1 MPVGVAVFV
10 LSGAVIGYE
19 ILLMR
24 LFSISLWH
32 HFAYMIISLAL
43 LGFGASGT
51 FVALARGWLLAR
63 FDGAFATAAALF
75 GLTAVGGYALA
86 QQVPF
91 NPLEVV
97 WDARQ
102 QLYLLELYL
111 LLSIPFFCAATA
123 IILALARSPDAIHLI
138 YRFDLTGAGAGALA
152 IIAAL
157 FVLPAALCLKLLGSA
172 GFVAAALSC
181 LARERRGLWHT
192 GVLLAA
198 AAALPA
204 LWPDASVRPRL
215 SPFKELSQALRV
227 PDARVIAE
235 RSSPLGL
242 LSVVESP
249 TVPFRHVPG
258 MSLSADAEPPPQLG
272 VFVDGGAFTPI
283 TRWDRERGSLA
294 HLDFQSSAL
303 PYHLVE
309 RPRVLVL
316 GAGGGADVLLALYH
330 GAGAIDAVE
339 LNPQVVALVA
349 RDFADYAGNPY
360 AAHGVRVHT
369 AEARRFVAR
378 SAESYDVIQVA
389 LLDSF
394 NASAAGVHA
403 LNESNLYT
411 VEALEA
417 FLAQLA
423 PDGYLAITRWIKLP
437 PRDALKLFA
446 TAVAALEGRGVAR
459 PAERLA
465 LIRSWK
471 TATLLVKNGSMSAT
485 DIASITRFAEARGF
499 DLAYA
504 PGIQRSQV
512 NRYNIL
518 ERPYLFDGARA
529 LLGEDRGAFIA
540 DYKFDIAPATDDRPY
555 FFHFFKW
562 RSVPEL
568 LALGGRSGLPLV
580 EWGYVVLIATLAQA
594 ALISAGLILL
604 PLAVRRRQSPAR
616 GRARVFAYFLALGL
630 GFLFIE
636 MAFIQRMTLFLGH
649 PLYAVAVVLGAFL
662 VFAGLG
668 SGYAA
673 RFAEHEAARARPPMA
688 LAAGAVALLAVL
700 TLVLLPPLF
709 DILQAAPASAR
720 IAVAIALIAPL
731 AFCMG
736 LPFPLG
742 LAKLAAYAPE
752 WVPWAWGINGCAS
765 VLSAVLATL
774 LAIHFGFTVVVGLAA
789 LLYALAAGLPPRAPR
804 TAS

>member
-1 MPVGVAVFV
+1 M
-10 LSGAVIGYE
+10 
-19 ILLMR
+19 
-24 LFSISLWH
+24 
-32 HFAYMIISLAL
+32 
-43 LGFGASGT
+43 
-51 FVALARGWLLAR
+51 
-63 FDGAFATAAALF
+63 
-75 GLTAVGGYALA
+75 
-86 QQVPF
+86 
-91 NPLEVV
+91 
-97 WDARQ
+97 
-102 QLYLLELYL
+102 
-111 LLSIPFFCAATA
+111 
-123 IILALARSPDAIHLI
+123 
-138 YRFDLTGAGAGALA
+138 
-152 IIAAL
+152 
-157 FVLPAALCLKLLGSA
+157 
-172 GFVAAALSC
+172 
-181 LARERRGLWHT
+181 RERRRGCERGHGLRDHAT
-192 GVLLAA
+192 LGGGGAR
-198 AAALPA
+198 
-204 LWPDASVRPRL
+204 PDAGECEVRARL
-215 SPFKELSQALRV
+215 TAIRREAGGGDGALD
-227 PDARVIAE
+227 PGGEGAE
-235 RSSPLGL
+235 GL
-242 LSVVESP
+242 EVA
-249 TVPFRHVPG
+249 
-258 MSLSADAEPPPQLG
+258 ADAEPGDASACGGAEAAGRGELEVDDDRRDGRGERGPQRREERAVDLAEEAHREVQAVGTDGSQQRASASVERGREGAEGARGLATPRVGDLDREEQSHGGGLREAEEAGGVAAEDGGAQLG
-272 VFVDGGAFTPI
+272 VG
-283 TRWDRERGSLA
+283 ERGLGSGA
-294 HLDFQSSAL
+294 
-303 PYHLVE
+303 VCG
-309 RPRVLVL
+309 L

-529 LLGEDRGAFIA
+529 LLGEDRGAFIT

-562 RSVPEL
+562 RPVPEL

-742 LAKLAAYAPE
+742 LARLAAYAPE